1 MERNKTTD
9 ILAERIGI
17 LRARAGES
25 QQELADK
32 IGVKRETVK
41 FWESGDRQ
49 IKGADI
55 VKLAKHFNVS
65 TDYLLGFSEA
75 ATDDRDLK
83 FVCAYTR
90 LSEDSIKAILEI
102 PEYVGGEDYLH
113 ALDLLI
119 SHYCVEM
126 ASNLW
131 HIKQKCDA
139 ARNYLEKPYAP
150 SPNCAPIV
158 AFQEVE
164 KLIEK
169 LEVSSFR
176 FSKDTA
182 SIPERLFHA
191 DSVLD
196 HLQGRLE
203 EIIQVSGSQRIE
215 DPAEKEAA
223 DDGQHTE
230 G

>member
-90 LSEDSIKAILEI
+90 LSEDSIKAILDI
-102 PEYVGGEDYLH
+102 PTYVCGEDYLH
-113 ALDLLI
+113 ALDVLI
-119 SHYCVEM
+119 SQFGLNM
-126 ASNLW
+126 ASGLW
-131 HIKQKCDA
+131 HIKQKCEA
-139 ARNYLEKPYAP
+139 AKQYLDRPYAP
-150 SPNCAPIV
+150 SEARPPIKDFEE
-158 AFQEVE
+158 AENLIAGVE
-164 KLIEK
+164 LS
-169 LEVSSFR
+169 LYR
-176 FSKDTA
+176 FSKDLKDI
-182 SIPERLFHA
+182 SNILFDA
-191 DSVLD
+191 EKLLD
-196 HLQGRLE
+196 KLQDRMD
-203 EIIQVSGSQRIE
+203 EIIST
-215 DPAEKEAA
+215 AHTAKNLHMKEAA
-223 DDGQHTE
+223 DDGKHTE
-230 G
+230 D